1 MFSQSS
7 VVGGV
12 GSGAGALRYGAATN
26 QTGNLLNTDTHIE
39 GPRILVNKSDN
50 PGGVRKKRFGVT
62 GSASVFDYPDLLV
75 RGNGPNGQA
84 YKQSVPGYLP
94 GNGQDGFAGYG
105 ARDPH
110 DFTFTEAADLTL
122 AKEIAHRE
130 ADQLGHFVQ
139 PEHMMY
145 KDRTAESM
153 KERFQ
158 DQAMDYQRQRI
169 KDLLAKGFTEAEV
182 KAMLDKEREKAILQ
196 AEKMPYSQ
204 DALMKAQLAQMLP
217 DEQREDFSNT
227 SVAPGG
233 IARRQDATAIE
244 RALNTGNPV
253 AMKKKMQAI
262 RHEQRIQGQVKYV
275 EPATVIKKAEHHDV
289 ANLMMRLAKKE
300 HGTAEEHDTHVE
312 QAHHLQQSHKE
323 RQLDRQHAAM
333 LKAFAKT

>member
-7 VVGGV
+7 HVGGV

-26 QTGNLLNTDTHIE
+26 QTGNLLDTDTHIE
-39 GPRILVNKSDN
+39 GPRILVGKSDH
-50 PGGVRKKRFGVT
+50 PGGARKKRFGVT
-62 GSASVFDYPDLLV
+62 GSADLFNYPDLMV

-158 DQAMDYQRQRI
+158 DQ
-169 KDLLAKGFTEAEV
+169 
-182 KAMLDKEREKAILQ
+182 DKEREKAILQ

-217 DEQREDFSNT
+217 DQQREDFSNT